1 MEENVLE
8 MEYVINGEKY
18 LITATKVTEDLE
30 TTATVDVCEDCG
42 TPCEKYEDTYE
53 FTDDVITFKVKDIP
67 DGMDIETWLSIVDKF
82 GIVLTK

>member
-1 MEENVLE
+1 MEENLFE

-18 LITATKVTEDLE
+18 LITATKVTEDVE
-30 TTATVDVCEDCG
+30 TTATADVCEECD
-42 TPCEKYEDTYE
+42 TPCEKYEDNYE

>member
-1 MEENVLE
+1 MEENLFE

-18 LITATKVTEDLE
+18 LITVTKVTEDLE
-30 TTATVDVCEDCG
+30 TTVTADVCEECD
-42 TPCEKYEDTYE
+42 TPCEKYEDSYE
-53 FTDDVITFKVKDIP
+53 FTDDVITFNVKDIP

>member
-30 TTATVDVCEDCG
+30 TTATADVCEDCS

-53 FTDDVITFKVKDIP
+53 FTDDVITFSVKDIP